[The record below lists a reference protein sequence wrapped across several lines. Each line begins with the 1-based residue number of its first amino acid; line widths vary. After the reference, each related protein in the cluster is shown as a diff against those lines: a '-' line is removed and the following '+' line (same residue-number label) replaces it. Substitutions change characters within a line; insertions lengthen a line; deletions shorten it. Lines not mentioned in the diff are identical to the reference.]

1 MLTELNE
8 LGLRRRPVLSFL
20 PRRHPVNRLLGR
32 VVGFW
37 RNTDEEMPAAQ
48 SA

>member
-1 MLTELNE
+1 M
-8 LGLRRRPVLSFL
+8 RRRPVLSFL

-32 VVGFW
+32 FIRVWAVI
-37 RNTDEEMPAAQ
+37 DEEAAPEPQ